1 MLKFDFVYGD
11 QVNLR
16 YYKYRKY
23 SFRFNDKDGLSKIVL
38 TLDEYIFLI
47 ASDIRYV
54 EIRIPMSLS
63 SPDITGAVNMLYMLR
78 YFVLSYMDC

>member
-54 EIRIPMSLS
+54 EVRILMPLL
-63 SPDITGAVNMLYMLR
+63 SPDMAGEVNILYMLK
-78 YFVLSYMDC
+78 YFVLSCIDC